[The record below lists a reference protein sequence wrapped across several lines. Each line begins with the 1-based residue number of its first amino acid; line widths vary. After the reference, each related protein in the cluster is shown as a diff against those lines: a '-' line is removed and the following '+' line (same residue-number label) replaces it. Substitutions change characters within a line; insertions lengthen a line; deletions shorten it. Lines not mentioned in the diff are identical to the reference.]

1 MYKKVSPDMKFI
13 DREKEVLAF
22 WKANDIQKKSI
33 RPEKDGTPNFTLYD
47 GPPTANGKPHIG
59 HIKTRV
65 IKDVV
70 PRYHTMKGEHV
81 QFKAGWDTHG
91 LPVEL
96 EVEKMLGING
106 KPQR

>member
-47 GPPTANGKPHIG
+47 VPPTANG
-59 HIKTRV
+59 
-65 IKDVV
+65 
-70 PRYHTMKGEHV
+70 
-81 QFKAGWDTHG
+81 
-91 LPVEL
+91 
-96 EVEKMLGING
+96 
-106 KPQR
+106 

>member
-47 GPPTANGKPHIG
+47 GPPTANGKRHVWA
-59 HIKTRV
+59 HA
-65 IKDVV
+65 
-70 PRYHTMKGEHV
+70 PR
-81 QFKAGWDTHG
+81 
-91 LPVEL
+91 LPLREPSIA
-96 EVEKMLGING
+96 EK
-106 KPQR
+106 